1 MKSSIPWLIVII
13 ERSSHPDAPSHGKHP
28 CCDSHDL
35 PVSEARPL
43 GLDLVDRH
51 LRGPRKLPARSSLP
65 RQRPDLVRSQWKYS
79 LEVVSPEAA
88 AAEHLQMEVE
98 QTKALEGD
106 ASDEDYGRVVRLR
119 DVPGVGELDRQS
131 HW

>member
-1 MKSSIPWLIVII
+1 M
-13 ERSSHPDAPSHGKHP
+13 
-28 CCDSHDL
+28 
-35 PVSEARPL
+35 SEARPL

-51 LRGPRKLPARSSLP
+51 LRGPRRLPARSSLP

-88 AAEHLQMEVE
+88 AAEHLQREVE
-98 QTKALEGD
+98 QRKALEGD